1 MPPTFEPLKL
11 LENATA
17 AVMGQRRRNHT
28 SNLRRAILD
37 EDSSEDDEPPTVK
50 TPLVQQDNDPTL
62 SSPVKET
69 SVDDDAAQSTPRASP
84 PLIPT
89 TTKPAADNI
98 TSPSVPTT
106 ALATKAKKKAKLAS
120 TVSRKAT
127 AITPCAKRGGT
138 LAVDSPTTTAVD
150 SPITTT
156 ADDISTPVSA
166 HGGVTVESAQDTT
179 TSTST
184 THPVTPAAAAAAAAA
199 AVATKSAVTSA
210 TTLLKQKLRMSLVEH
225 ASETALF
232 MARQLLSFTEE
243 DVKQW
248 KDECKQRQRTI
259 KHLEHL
265 ERAQQDSREFTKV
278 YKKLVKQLEKC
289 RRADVDKDTDLIN
302 ARKEIKQ
309 LSKRKLLEESDSTTK
324 TDNGNKA
331 KKTKMDGAAKGKKK
345 PDVEEWKSDAESE
358 EPSNEESEG
367 DEGSEEDGDED
378 DDSCWKGKGGT
389 TKTTERGETSAS
401 GAPSSTSK
409 RSSRRPTT
417 HEWACTVCTFL
428 NESKLMK
435 CGVCGT
441 KK

>member
-1 MPPTFEPLKL
+1 
-11 LENATA
+11 
-17 AVMGQRRRNHT
+17 MGQRRTNHT
-28 SNLRRAILD
+28 HTHTSRRAILD
-37 EDSSEDDEPPTVK
+37 EDSSEDDESPPVK
-50 TPLVQQDNDPTL
+50 HPPVQQDNNPTV

-69 SVDDDAAQSTPRASP
+69 SVDEDAAQSSPRASP

-89 TTKPAADNI
+89 TTQPAADTH
-98 TSPSVPTT
+98 TSPSLPTT
-106 ALATKAKKKAKLAS
+106 ASATKAKKKHAKSAS

-127 AITPCAKRGGT
+127 AVTPCDKRGGT
-138 LAVDSPTTTAVD
+138 LAVDSPT
-150 SPITTT
+150 STT

-166 HGGVTVESAQDTT
+166 HGGVTVESATDTT
-179 TSTST
+179 TTSAPT

-199 AVATKSAVTSA
+199 AVAAKSAVTSA
-210 TTLLKQKLRMSLVEH
+210 TTLLKQKLRLSLVEH
-225 ASETALF
+225 ASETALL

-243 DVKQW
+243 DVKKW

-259 KHLEHL
+259 KHLEQQLAEAQEGLTNSQKRL
-265 ERAQQDSREFTKV
+265 ERAQQDTREFTKV

-289 RRADVDKDTDLIN
+289 HRADVDRDTDLIN

-324 TDNGNKA
+324 TDYGNKA
-331 KKTKMDGAAKGKKK
+331 KKTKMDGARKGKKK

-358 EPSNEESEG
+358 EPPEEESDE
-367 DEGSEEDGDED
+367 DEGLDEDGDED